1 LGKYKIQA
9 LVAAII
15 FIHIFALL
23 LQKEIWPFSPYP
35 MYSKSILKSGFKT
48 FHVILK
54 TDFNRDIRLHH
65 MSQIFPIGPHCII
78 NCLFHLGKSGK
89 IGILADQIYNNC
101 NQDKPLCYL
110 SDNEK
115 IIQIII
121 SDAMVTWLPSNQ
133 LKVEDNEIYYKK
145 DY

>member
-1 LGKYKIQA
+1 
-9 LVAAII
+9 
-15 FIHIFALL
+15 
-23 LQKEIWPFSPYP
+23 

-48 FHVILK
+48 FHVTLK
-54 TDFNRDIRLHH
+54 TDFNREIRLHH

-78 NCLFHLGKSGK
+78 NCLFYLGKSGNV
-89 IGILADQIYNNC
+89 GILADQIYNNC

-110 SDNEK
+110 SNNEN
-115 IIQIII
+115 ILQVII
-121 SDAMVTWLPSNQ
+121 SDTMVTWLPSNQ